1 MTGIDVRGLP
11 SHSPLTGETAEADDA
26 QNNTLAGAQN
36 VGNLLTADRNTISVA
51 GRLSSA
57 VDVDW
62 YRVEMTYEEIQ
73 AIAGVNDAARTF
85 AAIFDIDYAD
95 QLRADTVLSIFDE
108 QGTLIF
114 VSRDSD
120 VLDDQPLVGQGNDLD
135 DLTRGS
141 VGKLDPYL
149 GPVQLPAEVPQRTEV
164 YYVAIS
170 SNLQLPAPL
179 DQTFNAAS
187 DTPLVRL
194 EPINSLQRVA
204 EDHLGF
210 TGYTTGSD
218 LLGQEP
224 NGTRDLQPYTG
235 PLIDT
240 TRLEAHVEPF
250 KLEDV
255 SLYVTT
261 SGSLR
266 VINPFD
272 GTSWYTWINNYGN
285 WTVKDI
291 TMRPDGRLFAYRNDN
306 TGGAGDMAGI
316 LEELDVQTIPSGG
329 ALSGNDGIGN
339 DPASTPI
346 SGILSTNVEALTWLY
361 ENETTYRFVYSV
373 GSQATGSFLYVTARN
388 SPQPS
393 ANNNQGF
400 GGRRIFDL
408 AGRLRARPTV
418 WPIAAPGS
426 STG

>member
-1 MTGIDVRGLP
+1 M
-11 SHSPLTGETAEADDA
+11 
-26 QNNTLAGAQN
+26 
-36 VGNLLTADRNTISVA
+36 GNLLTADRNTISVA
-51 GRLSSA
+51 GRLSNA
-57 VDVDW
+57 ADVDW

-85 AAIFDIDYAD
+85 AAIFDVDYAD
-95 QLRADTVLSIFDE
+95 QLRADTVLSVYDE
-108 QGTLIF
+108 QGRLIL

-120 VLDDQPLVGQGNDLD
+120 VLDDQPLVGEGNDLD
-135 DLTRGS
+135 DLSRAS
-141 VGKLDPYL
+141 LGKLDPFL

-187 DTPLVRL
+187 ATPLVRV

-224 NGTRDLQPYTG
+224 AGPRDLQPYTG

-240 TRLEAHVEPF
+240 TRLEVHVEPF
-250 KLEDV
+250 QLEDV

-261 SGSLR
+261 TGSLR

-272 GTSWYTWINNYGN
+272 GTNWYTWINNYGN

-291 TMRPDGRLFAYRNDN
+291 TMRPDGRLWAYRNDN
-306 TGGAGDMAGI
+306 TGGQGDMAGI

-346 SGILSTNVEALTWLY
+346 SGNSHHERGGPDVVVRKRDDVSLCVFGRIAVNGVLSV
-361 ENETTYRFVYSV
+361 RH
-373 GSQATGSFLYVTARN
+373 GSQQPATVG
-388 SPQPS
+388 Q
-393 ANNNQGF
+393 
-400 GGRRIFDL
+400 
-408 AGRLRARPTV
+408 
-418 WPIAAPGS
+418 
-426 STG
+426 